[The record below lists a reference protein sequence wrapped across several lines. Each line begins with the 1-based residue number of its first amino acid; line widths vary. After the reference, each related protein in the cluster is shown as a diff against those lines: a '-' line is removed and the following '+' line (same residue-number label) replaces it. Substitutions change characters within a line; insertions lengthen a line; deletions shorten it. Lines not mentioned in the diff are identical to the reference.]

1 MRGLLL
7 LCLLGCVA
15 GAPSQTATK
24 ENTQQPIDLAAPC
37 PGCFSPMDG
46 AMAPTNSS
54 LGNET
59 LNSTASPVKPAAA
72 TEIKDEKLHLE
83 PTSKPPADKLRNP
96 ESSWQPGF
104 GDPPKEKVDQER
116 DCQPSCHLN
125 VTTGFY
131 QMLKTAK
138 SSE

>member
-72 TEIKDEKLHLE
+72 TEIK
-83 PTSKPPADKLRNP
+83 NP